1 MLSIL
6 IPTYNYNIEA
16 LVVELHQQASAC
28 NIDFEIICYDDC
40 STNQVIVAANK
51 SINSLQNTTYKIL
64 ESNIGRSAIRN
75 LLAKDARYDLLLFL
89 DADVMPVNDDFVS
102 KYLSLISDATKIIY
116 GGIQYQKE
124 SPEDT
129 HLLRWVYGKKREALS
144 VVERNKNIYL
154 SFLTLN
160 FIIRKTVFNEVCFNE
175 DIPNLRNEDTLFSY
189 NLKQAK
195 IAIVHTENPV
205 YHLGLED
212 SKTFL
217 KKSIESQ
224 DAMSLFMKENLI
236 DIKYTLITKTI
247 YRLKK
252 IKLDF
257 LFSISYPFTE
267 KIFKANL
274 LSTKPS
280 LFIFDLYKLSYLC
293 YIRKN
298 E

>member
-16 LVVELHQQASAC
+16 LVSELHAQSTAC
-28 NIDFEIICYDDC
+28 DIDFEILCYDDG
-40 STNQVIVAANK
+40 SINLEIIEENK
-51 SINSLQNTTYKIL
+51 SINVLKNTTYKVL
-64 ESNIGRSAIRN
+64 DSNIGRSSIRN
-75 LLAKDARYDLLLFL
+75 LLAKDANYDLLLFL
-89 DADVMPVNDDFVS
+89 DADVIPVKDDFIS
-102 KYLSLISDATKIIY
+102 KYLNSISDATKIIY
-116 GGIQYQKE
+116 GGIRYQEK
-124 SPEDT
+124 SPKKS

-144 VVERNKNIYL
+144 VVKRNKNVYL

-160 FIIRKTVFNEVCFNE
+160 FIIRKTVFNSVSFNE
-175 DIPNLRNEDTLFSY
+175 NIPNLRNEDTLFSY
-189 NLKQAK
+189 NLKQEK
-195 IAIVHTENPV
+195 IAIGHIENPV

-224 DAMSLFMKENLI
+224 DVMNLFLQEDLI
-236 DIKYTLITKTI
+236 DIKYTQITKTI

-252 IKLDF
+252 IKLDR
-257 LFSISYPFTE
+257 LFSMSHPFTR
-267 KIFKANL
+267 KMFKANL
-274 LSTKPS
+274 LSEKPS

-293 YIRKN
+293 YISKN